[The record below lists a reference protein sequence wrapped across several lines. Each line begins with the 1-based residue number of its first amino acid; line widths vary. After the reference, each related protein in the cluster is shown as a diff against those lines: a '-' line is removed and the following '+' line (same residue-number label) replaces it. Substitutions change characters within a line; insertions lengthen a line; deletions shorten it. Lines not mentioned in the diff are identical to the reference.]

1 MPDSISLLRH
11 GTACLLLVLSSC
23 SSPPPVEP
31 DAGLDGSID
40 ESDAN
45 TDAGMHDAGFS
56 CEPGQAGCYGRT
68 HYVCGED
75 GRTRENE
82 VVCEAGC
89 HPENG
94 CVPCVPDTRT
104 CDGRVS
110 LICNADGSGW
120 RHGRDCAEWGSECVI
135 ETGYCNDPCGAAELS
150 RTYIGCE
157 YYAAPFAQTRE
168 LLRDLFDFRVVVAN
182 PSQVPAEVTVHRG
195 HLLLERRRIVPGEL
209 VEIALPWIDGLTFP
223 AGTQWTSTT
232 MSDGA
237 YTVRSTRPVLVTQ
250 FNPFHYA
257 SFEGGLAYS
266 YSNDASL
273 LLPAHALGTDYVAA
287 TYLPTS
293 SAGGS
298 SPPWIAIIG
307 TSLEPTNVEVVASAA
322 FLADEA
328 GRFGA
333 VEAGETFSF
342 TLARGEVAQ
351 LIPAPPPRCDSTRP
365 GFDPESGRCEEPE
378 YDPTGSRI
386 RADAP
391 IAVFTGHVCAFVP
404 FNTPACDHL
413 EAQLAPV
420 TTWGEQY
427 ETMPLA
433 EPGAPTGNLLR
444 IVAARDGTRVT
455 FEPPIGSVSEIVL
468 DATEYRELRIDG
480 PVSITADAPIQI
492 AQLLLGQNITDPP
505 LDRGDPALTML
516 VPSEQF
522 RSDYVFVTP
531 SSYADTPSGRAY
543 VLVSRVPGATIMLDG
558 EEVSAN
564 WTRVGDRELAIVE
577 LSGGTHHAKAT
588 SPFGLVAFGLGAYT
602 SYACPAGLNLNTLF

>member
-11 GTACLLLVLSSC
+11 AAACLLLVLSGC
-23 SSPPPVEP
+23 SSPPSMEP
-31 DAGLDGSID
+31 DAGLDASM
-40 ESDAN
+40 DASA
-45 TDAGMHDAGFS
+45 DAAMPDAGFS
-56 CEPGQAGCYGRT
+56 CEPGRAGCYGRT
-68 HYVCGED
+68 HYVCGAD
-75 GRTRENE
+75 GRTREDE

-89 HPENG
+89 SPEEG
-94 CVPCVPDTRT
+94 CGACVPDART
-104 CDGRVS
+104 CDGSVS
-110 LICNADGSGW
+110 LVCNADGSGW
-120 RHGRDCAEWGSECVI
+120 RHGRDCAEWGSECI
-135 ETGYCNDPCGAAELS
+135 IQTGYCNDPCGAAEAS

-168 LLRDLFDFRVVVAN
+168 LYRDLFDFRVVVAN
-182 PSQVPAEVTVHRG
+182 PSELPAEVTVHRG
-195 HLLLERRRIVPGEL
+195 HLLLERRRIVPGGL

-223 AGTQWTSTT
+223 AGAEWSTT
-232 MSDGA
+232 TMADGV

-266 YSNDASL
+266 FTNDASL
-273 LLPAHALGTDYVAA
+273 LLPVHALGTDYVAA
-287 TYLPTS
+287 TYLPRS

-298 SPPWIAIIG
+298 TPPWVAIIG
-307 TSLEPTNVEVVASAA
+307 TSPEPTNIEIDASAA

-328 GRFGA
+328 GRFGP
-333 VEAGETFSF
+333 VEAGGTLSF

-365 GFDPESGRCEEPE
+365 GFDPETELCEEPD

-391 IAVFTGHVCAFVP
+391 IAVFAGHVCAFVP
-404 FNTPACDHL
+404 FDTPACDHL

-427 ETMPLA
+427 ETMPLT
-433 EPGAPTGNLLR
+433 EPGTPTGNLLR
-444 IVAARDGTRVT
+444 IVAARDETRVT
-455 FEPPIGSVSEIVL
+455 FDPPIGSVSEIVL
-468 DATEYRELRIDG
+468 DATEHRELRIDG
-480 PVSITADAPIQI
+480 PVSIAADGPIQI

-543 VLVSRVPGATIMLDG
+543 VLVSRVPGATITLDG
-558 EEVSAN
+558 EELSAS
-564 WTRVGDRELAIVE
+564 WTRVGDRELAIVR
-577 LSGGTHHAKAT
+577 LSGGTHHAQAS
-588 SPFGLVAFGLGAYT
+588 SPFGLVAFGLGEYT